1 MSSSANFLQRFE
13 GKQMIFIISNCFKKL
28 KISSRFMEIFE
39 FQIYSFQLPEDRHL
53 KLLIHWSMQWV
64 LLACYWTQPILPC
77 SLCSDQLLELLMS
90 SLGFDLI
97 FRPCLQPLHL
107 PKC

>member
-1 MSSSANFLQRFE
+1 
-13 GKQMIFIISNCFKKL
+13 
-28 KISSRFMEIFE
+28 MEIFE